1 VGHLGGVI
9 RKPFNVADAIAL
21 TDKKAQTVAIE
32 NKFGGRSRT
41 Q

>member
-1 VGHLGGVI
+1 MGGVI

-32 NKFGGRSRT
+32 NKFGGSSCA